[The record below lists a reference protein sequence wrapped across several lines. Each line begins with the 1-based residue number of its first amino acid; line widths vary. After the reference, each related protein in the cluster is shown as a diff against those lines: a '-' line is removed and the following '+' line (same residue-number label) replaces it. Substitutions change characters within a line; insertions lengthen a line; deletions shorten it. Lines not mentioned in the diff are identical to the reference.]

1 MKRFCIA
8 LTLVALLAV
17 QACSDRKGR
26 NFNKINDSGLT
37 FVNAAAEVGAAEVK
51 ISQLALK
58 NSKNDEVI
66 KFAKMMIADH
76 TDAGNELKNIAID
89 NNISANDSLN
99 ATHNQLL
106 TSLAAKTGAGFDKE
120 YIQAMVIDHE
130 KAVEVFKEGST
141 NENAKLKDFAA
152 KTLPKL
158 EGHLKE
164 ANAICADLK

>member
-8 LTLVALLAV
+8 LTLVTLLAV

-26 NFNKINDSGLT
+26 NFNKIDDNGLT
-37 FVNAAAEVGAAEVK
+37 FVNAAAEAGAAEVK

-58 NSKNDEVI
+58 NSQNSEVI

-76 TDAGNELKNIAID
+76 TDAGNELKKIASD
-89 NNISANDSLN
+89 SKISANDSLS
-99 ATHNQLL
+99 ATHNHLL
-106 TSLAAKTGAGFDKE
+106 ASLSAKNGVAFDKE

-130 KAVEVFKEGST
+130 KAIEVFKEGSI
-141 NENAKLKDFAA
+141 NENTKLKDFAA

-164 ANAICADLK
+164 ANALCTDLK

>member
-1 MKRFCIA
+1 MKRFCVA

-26 NFNKINDSGLT
+26 NFNKIDDNGLT
-37 FVNAAAEVGAAEVK
+37 FVNAAAEAGAAEVK
-51 ISQLALK
+51 ISELALK
-58 NSKNDEVI
+58 NSKNEEVI

-76 TDAGNELKNIAID
+76 TDAGNELKRIAADSKID
-89 NNISANDSLN
+89 ANDSLS
-99 ATHNQLL
+99 AAHNHVL
-106 TSLAAKTGAGFDKE
+106 TSLSAKTGVGFDKE

-130 KAVEVFKEGST
+130 KAVEVFKEGSI
-141 NENAKLKDFAA
+141 NANAKLKDFAA

-164 ANAICADLK
+164 ANALCADLK